1 MSYIKGKFV
10 KTIFNNKQNGYYV
23 GLLKVNE
30 CSKDLGDIK
39 KSINFVGIFHELIEN
54 TNYIMNGDMTIHA
67 RYGEQFSVTSYEVL
81 KPEKKEETTSGSLA
95 IIFFSL
101 SVLPLVIPSSG
112 SPSM

>member
-39 KSINFVGIFHELIEN
+39 KSINFVGLFHKLI
-54 TNYIMNGDMTIHA
+54 
-67 RYGEQFSVTSYEVL
+67 
-81 KPEKKEETTSGSLA
+81 
-95 IIFFSL
+95 
-101 SVLPLVIPSSG
+101 
-112 SPSM
+112 